1 MMAATLAPMSSAHK
15 NKVFRSGDLTVYPQL
30 GQVEIQGQ
38 IIRLALVNMQVL
50 VTLLEHAGEVVSRAD
65 FFDRV
70 WKNQTVSDDTLTR
83 CISELRTQLGKHSSH
98 SSLIETLPKRGYRW
112 IPVVSSVSAEELTA
126 DSQRERSLPGVW
138 KKIISTVSAG
148 LALLLLF
155 TMGVLWLIDSS
166 LRSELIRVTLVPVY
180 ASQPGQALIA
190 ADLDDILKDQL
201 LATDHLRFFAPSAV
215 RNGSQK
221 SFPYLSREFGAQ
233 WIIEGDIRQKQD
245 KFRVSLSLVDAKT
258 ALVVYSLTQSLDN
271 DPAQL
276 EQMCSAFIAE
286 ISQALRLGGKE

>member
-83 CISELRTQLGKHSSH
+83 CISELRTQLSKHSSH
-98 SSLIETLPKRGYRW
+98 SSLI
-112 IPVVSSVSAEELTA
+112 
-126 DSQRERSLPGVW
+126 
-138 KKIISTVSAG
+138 
-148 LALLLLF
+148 
-155 TMGVLWLIDSS
+155 
-166 LRSELIRVTLVPVY
+166 
-180 ASQPGQALIA
+180 A
-190 ADLDDILKDQL
+190 ADLDDVLKDQL

-258 ALVVYSLTQSLDN
+258 ALVVYSLTQALDN

-276 EQMCSAFIAE
+276 EQMCSVFIAE
-286 ISQALRLGGKE
+286 ISQALHLDGKE